1 MTAYELYDTIV
12 QSDLNDI
19 IDALLENFHYE
30 ENINLTTLETE
41 YATLTIDWEGNQ
53 SSESEYIVTE
63 QFTINYTNPKY
74 AEIGYSL
81 KLEYY
86 DLSDGDIDDTED
98 LELQSKIVELSDGD
112 NVVSFTEDAVYLQ
125 QEAILIITNEEIV

>member
-19 IDALLENFHYE
+19 IDALLANFHYE

>member
-98 LELQSKIVELSDGD
+98 LELQSKIIELEDGD
-112 NVVSFTEDAVYLQ
+112 NTISFTEDTVYLQ
-125 QEAILIITNEEIV
+125 QEATLIITNEEIV

>member
-86 DLSDGDIDDTED
+86 DLSDGDIDDTET
-98 LELQSKIVELSDGD
+98 LELQTKIVELEDGD
-112 NVVSFTEDAVYLQ
+112 NTISFSEDTVYLQ
-125 QEAILIITNEEIV
+125 QEATLIITNEEVE

>member
-86 DLSDGDIDDTED
+86 DLSDGDIDNTED
-98 LELQSKIVELSDGD
+98 LELQSKIIELEDGD
-112 NVVSFTEDAVYLQ
+112 NTISFTEDTVYLQ
-125 QEAILIITNEEIV
+125 QEATLIITNEEIV

>member
-98 LELQSKIVELSDGD
+98 LELQSKIIELEDGD
-112 NVVSFTEDAVYLQ
+112 NTISFTEDTVYLQ
-125 QEAILIITNEEIV
+125 QEATLIITNEEVE

>member
-53 SSESEYIVTE
+53 SSESEYILTE

-86 DLSDGDIDDTED
+86 DLSDGDIDDTEV